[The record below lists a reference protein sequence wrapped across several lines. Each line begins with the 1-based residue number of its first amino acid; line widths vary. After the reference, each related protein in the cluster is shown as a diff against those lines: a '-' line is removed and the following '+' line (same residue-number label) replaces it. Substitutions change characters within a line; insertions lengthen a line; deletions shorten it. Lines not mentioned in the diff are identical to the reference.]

1 MGESSKEGEKV
12 SDVRVAVKFEDR
24 VLVVGAA
31 AGYSASKRKI
41 TFSVSEGVVGV
52 GEGVLVLVCWDAGDG
67 VE

>member
-1 MGESSKEGEKV
+1 M
-12 SDVRVAVKFEDR
+12 RVAVKFEDR

-31 AGYSASKRKI
+31 AGYSASERKI